1 MLGAAECTILT
12 HASLESRVLRAV
24 NMLTII
30 TLYIRFTC
38 SARPRAS
45 ELRLVAA
52 ARLGAAAARPAGHV
66 GVWHRALA
74 PRALRELVPLVAP
87 AQPVEREQPVRVEAQ
102 PVGAHLLL
110 GEGSG

>member
-1 MLGAAECTILT
+1 M
-12 HASLESRVLRAV
+12 
-24 NMLTII
+24 
-30 TLYIRFTC
+30 
-38 SARPRAS
+38 
-45 ELRLVAA
+45 AA

-87 AQPVEREQPVRVEAQ
+87 AQPVQREQPVRVEAQ